1 MSVAKAGYVIN
12 PKTSRPV
19 KVGGRSWMKLVKQGI
34 LEGEYSSNTDD
45 NILCDY
51 KDDDDIEELRHEFN
65 EKLGDNEEVAR
76 GRGRYK
82 NKLVKR
88 RKKITPEQMKRYVSN
103 TAIQAVK
110 ENMNEL
116 QGYDEDEFERE
127 LERIINEEM
136 MTGNTLKKVKQRKQ
150 NNTKNARFIEEEVKD
165 EYDDEDEYESDES
178 VEYESSDGGY

>member
-1 MSVAKAGYVIN
+1 MSVAKSGYVIN

-19 KVGGRSWMKLVKQGI
+19 KVGGRSWIKLVKQGI
-34 LEGEYSSNTDD
+34 LEGEHSPNTDD

-88 RKKITPEQMKRYVSN
+88 RKKITPEQMKCYVSS

-110 ENMNEL
+110 ANMNEL

-136 MTGNTLKKVKQRKQ
+136 MTGNTLKKSKQRKQ
-150 NNTKNARFIEEEVKD
+150 NNTKNVRFVEE
-165 EYDDEDEYESDES
+165 YYTDDQYESNDEVS
-178 VEYESSDGGY
+178 ESDDDDGGY